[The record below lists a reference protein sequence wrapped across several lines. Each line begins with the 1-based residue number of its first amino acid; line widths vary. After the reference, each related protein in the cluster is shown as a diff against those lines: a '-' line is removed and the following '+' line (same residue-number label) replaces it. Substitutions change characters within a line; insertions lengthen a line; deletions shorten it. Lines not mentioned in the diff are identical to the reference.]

1 MYKGNDVSL
10 NCPITHS
17 SHANR
22 PSDSPH
28 HHLLCEQA
36 SLILLH
42 NTNQLMPNVYVI
54 L

>member
-1 MYKGNDVSL
+1 MYNGNVSL
-10 NCPITHS
+10 NCPITHI

-22 PSDSPH
+22 SSDGPH
-28 HHLLCEQA
+28 RHLLCEWA
-36 SLILLH
+36 SIILLH